1 MANSKNGKK
10 PGISNGQRGIA
21 SKFKKFSYLLL
32 PKRDVLPVERKREN
46 SILQVEGGQPSSLEA
61 DPGAMQEWEL
71 CWVLG
76 GVTVRV
82 DIVGG
87 GVTSLSL
94 CAPNSLARGENELLE
109 QAGSQLPSLFNEN
122 SSYC

>member
-1 MANSKNGKK
+1 M
-10 PGISNGQRGIA
+10 
-21 SKFKKFSYLLL
+21 FYLL
-32 PKRDVLPVERKREN
+32 KERGRTAFYKWKVGSPHPWRRT
-46 SILQVEGGQPSSLEA
+46 LGQW
-61 DPGAMQEWEL
+61 QEWEL